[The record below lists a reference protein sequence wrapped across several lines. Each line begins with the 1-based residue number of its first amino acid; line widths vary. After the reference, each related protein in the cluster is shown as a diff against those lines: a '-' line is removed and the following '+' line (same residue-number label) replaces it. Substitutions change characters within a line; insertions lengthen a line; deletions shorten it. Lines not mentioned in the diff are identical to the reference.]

1 MSTENTGNTPQEP
14 DQQSRE
20 DKTPLRQDNASV
32 ESLEKHGVT
41 NEKNFWQWIRMALPL
56 HRGPDTTEELEQ
68 EIQDL
73 LEEGEVQGLIGS
85 LEETL
90 IGRIFDFGETVTSE
104 IMTPTAEIISAEE
117 KTSVAELI
125 RLITEEGY
133 TRIPIYRENH
143 DHIIGIL
150 HAKDLLRI
158 CTLAPDEPLGLGEF
172 LNPPY
177 FISET
182 KPIVDLL
189 REFQAKKTHL
199 AIVTDEFGGVRGLV
213 TLEDVIEEIVGEI
226 DDEHDQNEQELRVLD
241 ESTVIVNARIDIE
254 EVENYFHV
262 ELPEGPYESVGGLIT
277 HSLGTVPTN
286 ATVVI
291 KSELEFKVLAAD
303 QRRVK
308 MVRIKRV

>member
-1 MSTENTGNTPQEP
+1 MNTEKTENSPSEP
-14 DQQSRE
+14 DG
-20 DKTPLRQDNASV
+20 LRGGDDDGGEGPHRPE
-32 ESLEKHGVT
+32 ESS
-41 NEKNFWQWIRMALPL
+41 EKNFWQWMRMVLRL

-85 LEETL
+85 LEEKL
-90 IGRIFDFGETVTSE
+90 IGRIFEFRDTVSSE
-104 IMTPTAEIISAEE
+104 IMTPTAEMVSAEE
-117 KTSVAELI
+117 NTSVAELI

-133 TRIPIYRENH
+133 TRIPIYRESH
-143 DHIIGIL
+143 DNIIGIL

-158 CTLAPDEPLGLGEF
+158 CTLTPDEPMGLQEF

-177 FISET
+177 FISEN

-189 REFQAKKTHL
+189 REFQAKKTHI

-226 DDEHDQNEQELRVLD
+226 DDEHDQEEKDLRVVD
-241 ESTVIVNARIDIE
+241 QATVIVNARIDIE
-254 EVENYFHV
+254 EVENHFDV
-262 ELPEGPYESVGGLIT
+262 ELPEGPYESIGGLIIHT
-277 HSLGTVPTN
+277 LGTVPRN
-286 ATVVI
+286 GTVI
-291 KSELEFKVLAAD
+291 NQDGLEFKVLAAD

-308 MVRIKRV
+308 LVRIKRL

>member
-1 MSTENTGNTPQEP
+1 MSIENTENTPQDP
-14 DQQSRE
+14 DQHSGE
-20 DKTPLRQDNASV
+20 DNVP
-32 ESLEKHGVT
+32 EGSLEKNGDLH
-41 NEKNFWQWIRMALPL
+41 EKNFWQRLRMALPF
-56 HRGPDTTEELEQ
+56 HRTPDTTEELEQ

-73 LEEGEVQGLIGS
+73 LEEGEVHGLIGS
-85 LEETL
+85 LEEKL
-90 IGRIFDFGETVTSE
+90 ISRIFDFRETVTSE
-104 IMTPTAEIISAEE
+104 IMTPTAEIISADE

-133 TRIPIYRENH
+133 TRIPIYRDNQ
-143 DHIIGIL
+143 DHIVGIL

-158 CTLAPDEPLGLGEF
+158 CTLAPEEPLGLNEF

-189 REFQAKKTHL
+189 REFQAKNNHL
-199 AIVTDEFGGVRGLV
+199 AIVTDEFGGVRGLI
-213 TLEDVIEEIVGEI
+213 TLEDILEEIVGEI
-226 DDEHDQNEQELRVLD
+226 GDEHDQDEKELRVLD

-254 EVENYFHV
+254 EVESFFHI
-262 ELPEGPYESVGGLIT
+262 ELPEGPYESVGGLLIHT
-277 HSLGTVPTN
+277 LGNVPSSGM
-286 ATVVI
+286 VVE

-308 MVRIKRV
+308 LVRIKKI

>member
-1 MSTENTGNTPQEP
+1 MSTENTENTLQES
-14 DQQSRE
+14 DQHPGE
-20 DKTPLRQDNASV
+20 DDTP
-32 ESLEKHGVT
+32 EKSLEKTGGT
-41 NEKNFWQWIRMALPL
+41 NEKNFWQWIRTALQL
-56 HRGPDTTEELEQ
+56 HRSPDTAEELEQ

-85 LEETL
+85 LEEKL
-90 IGRIFDFGETVTSE
+90 IGRIFDFRETVTSE

-117 KTSVAELI
+117 QTSVAGLI

-133 TRIPIYRENH
+133 TRIPIYRENQ
-143 DHIIGIL
+143 DHIVGIL

-158 CTLAPDEPLGLGEF
+158 CTLAPEEPLGLSEF

-189 REFQAKKTHL
+189 REFQAKKNHL
-199 AIVTDEFGGVRGLV
+199 AIVTDEFGGVRGLI
-213 TLEDVIEEIVGEI
+213 TLEDVLEEIVGEI
-226 DDEHDQNEQELRVLD
+226 GDEHDQDEKDLRVLD

-262 ELPEGPYESVGGLIT
+262 ELPEGPYESVGGLII
-277 HSLGTVPTN
+277 HSLGTVP
-286 ATVVI
+286 ASGMVVK
-291 KSELEFKVLAAD
+291 KSGLELKVLAAD

-308 MVRIKRV
+308 MVRIKSI